1 MHRRTAQRGVTLV
14 ELMIAMVISLLVLL
28 GVATVYSSSKRSYKV
43 QEEMA
48 RLQENARYAFA
59 SMAGDIT
66 EAGFAGCNPK
76 LQSMLNTNEDAI
88 FDFMAGIDGWE
99 YTATSTAPGQNYTI
113 ASLTNTGSASDWTS
127 YDWGNGAGTDLAAAL
142 TGNVLQGNDV
152 LVIKKNI
159 LRDDIGL
166 QQNPVTSAAIP
177 TDNAT
182 GIPQCAIVVVTDCQR
197 GVVFQKGNNASASS
211 LTRATGSCSPG
222 NVNPSNPWP
231 FEITNQFRSMEAKS
245 YAYFVGPGASGEPA
259 LFRADYSAGTGSII
273 TEELVEGVEN
283 MQVLYG
289 EDLTPTDTNFQPTR
303 YVTADNITDPDNVM
317 SVRVSLLVR
326 TPQELNRPQATRTL
340 SLLGVDNATSVD
352 VTTLSDR
359 RVRKVF
365 TSTFFLRNKGLFR
378 ERP

>member
-1 MHRRTAQRGVTLV
+1 MQQRSKQRGVTLV

-59 SMAGDIT
+59 SMTGDIT

-76 LQSMLNTNEDAI
+76 LQSILNTTNNAI

-99 YTATSTAPGQNYTI
+99 YTGTSTAPGQDYTI
-113 ASLTNTGSASDWTS
+113 TSLTSTGSAGDWTS
-127 YDWGNGAGTDLAAAL
+127 YDWGNGAGTDLAAVL
-142 TGNVLQGNDV
+142 VGNVLQGNDV

-177 TDNAT
+177 TDVAT
-182 GIPQCAIVVVTDCQR
+182 GIPQCAVVTVTDCQR

-211 LTRATGSCSPG
+211 LTRATGTCSPG
-222 NVNPSNPWP
+222 NINPSNPWP
-231 FEITNQFRSMEAKS
+231 FEVTSNFKTMEAKS
-245 YAYFVGPGASGEPA
+245 YAYFVGPGASGEPS

-289 EDLTPTDTNFQPTR
+289 EDLTPNDNIFQPTR

-326 TPQELNRPQATRTL
+326 TPQELNRPQGTKTVR
-340 SLLGVDNATSVD
+340 LLGVDNATGVD
-352 VTTLSDR
+352 VTTMSDR
-359 RVRKVF
+359 RVRKAF
-365 TSTFFLRNKGLFR
+365 TTTFFLRNKGLYR

>member
-1 MHRRTAQRGVTLV
+1 RGVTLV

-76 LQSMLNTNEDAI
+76 LQNLLNTNQGAL

-99 YTATSTAPGQNYTI
+99 YTATSTAPGQSYTI
-113 ASLTNTGSASDWTS
+113 TSLANTGSTSDWTS
-127 YDWGNGAGTDLAAAL
+127 YDWGNGAGTDLAAEL
-142 TGNVLQGNDV
+142 DGNVLRGNDV

-166 QQNPVTSAAIP
+166 QQTPITAAAIP
-177 TDNAT
+177 TGNAT
-182 GIPQCAIVVVTDCQR
+182 GIPQCSIVVVTDCQR

-211 LTRATGSCSPG
+211 LTRATGACSPG
-222 NVNPSNPWP
+222 NSNPSNPWP
-231 FEITNQFRSMEAKS
+231 FEITDQFRAMEAKS
-245 YAYFVGPGASGEPA
+245 YAYYVGPGASGEPA
-259 LFRADYSAGTGSII
+259 LFRADYGAGSIVI
-273 TEELVEGVEN
+273 EELVEGVEN

-289 EDLTPTDTNFQPTR
+289 EDLTPTDTDYRPTR
-303 YVTADNITDPDNVM
+303 YVTADNITHPDNVM

-326 TPQELNRPQATRTL
+326 TPQELNRPQASRTL
-340 SLLGVDNATSVD
+340 RLLGVDAATGVD
-352 VTTLSDR
+352 VTTMNDR

-365 TSTFFLRNKGLFR
+365 TSTFFLRNKGLYR